1 MIRISAEK
9 TGEKRKINSGGK
21 PKVFYGKIVTVNG
34 VAKSD
39 ALQTT

>member
-1 MIRISAEK
+1 MPA
-9 TGEKRKINSGGK
+9 
-21 PKVFYGKIVTVNG
+21 FYFNQTFKSRNPVTVQR